1 MKSQPI
7 TDLAPDPA
15 NPRRMTEEASAGLA
29 RSMERFG
36 SLDIVFNRTTGQL
49 VSGHQRVTALKLAGA
64 KVVKVDGDWGF
75 IVHPKTKER
84 FPVRYVDWTP
94 EEQRIANVT
103 ANNPN
108 IMGTFEPLVLEQLEE
123 LKLDVDFEPL
133 NLDALLQ
140 GLQDEFKI
148 PETGE
153 GGGHAS
159 LVDRFGVP
167 PFSVLDARQGYWQDR
182 KRAWLAL
189 GIQSELGRGGGSAS
203 R

>member
-64 KVVKVDGDWGF
+64 KVVKVDGDWGY

-84 FPVRYVDWTP
+84 FPVRFVDWTP

-103 ANNPN
+103 ANNQN
-108 IMGTFEPLVLEQLEE
+108 IMGTWEPLVLEQLEG
-123 LKLDVDFEPL
+123 LKLDVDFGTL
-133 NLDALLQ
+133 QLDALQ
-140 GLQDEFKI
+140 EFCNAKFESV
-148 PETGE
+148 PENSPEFGE
-153 GGGHAS
+153 
-159 LVDRFGVP
+159 
-167 PFSVLDARQGYWQDR
+167 DAANDVKYAECPACHH
-182 KRAWLAL
+182 KFP
-189 GIQSELGRGGGSAS
+189 I
-203 R
+203 